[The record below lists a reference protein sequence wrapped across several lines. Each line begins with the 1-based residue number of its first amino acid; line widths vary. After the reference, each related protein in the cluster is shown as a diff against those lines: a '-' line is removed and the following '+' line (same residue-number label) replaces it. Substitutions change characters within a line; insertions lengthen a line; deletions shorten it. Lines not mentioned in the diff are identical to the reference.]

1 MREFFI
7 RMFVKRS
14 RTRETPGL
22 FRVEI
27 RIHFNTVPNAI
38 DFRTDPVEIYG
49 RLEKSS
55 KP

>member
-7 RMFVKRS
+7 RMFVKRL
-14 RTRETPGL
+14 RTGETPGL

-27 RIHFNTVPNAI
+27 RIHFNKVPNAI
-38 DFRTDPVEIYG
+38 VTRTDPVEIY
-49 RLEKSS
+49 RQLEISS